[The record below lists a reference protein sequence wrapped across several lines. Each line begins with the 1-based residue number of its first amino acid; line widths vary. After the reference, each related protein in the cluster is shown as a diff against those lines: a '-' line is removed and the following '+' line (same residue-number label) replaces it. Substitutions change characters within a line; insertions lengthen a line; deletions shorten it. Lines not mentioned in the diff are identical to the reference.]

1 MDLMS
6 LVAFAGILVVAAGT
20 PGPNVGALVARVIS
34 RGHKGVFPFMFGL
47 WLGDAVWLSL
57 AVWGLSAL
65 AHTFQTAFL
74 VLKYAGVAYLIYLSW
89 KMWFAP
95 VDEEADENTIPRQG
109 EGKRLF
115 LSALGVTLGNPKIM
129 VFYLAILP
137 TVVDITHVSLTGWVE
152 LLLVMFM
159 VLAAVDTAWV
169 VLAAQARKFLR
180 SPPHDAPCQQNQC
193 RHDGGCCRRHCRT
206 LNMFPA
212 LAATGLIG

>member
-74 VLKYAGVAYLIYLSW
+74 VLKYAGVAYLDLS
-89 KMWFAP
+89 FL
-95 VDEEADENTIPRQG
+95 EN
-109 EGKRLF
+109 
-115 LSALGVTLGNPKIM
+115 
-129 VFYLAILP
+129 
-137 TVVDITHVSLTGWVE
+137 VVC
-152 LLLVMFM
+152 
-159 VLAAVDTAWV
+159 
-169 VLAAQARKFLR
+169 AR
-180 SPPHDAPCQQNQC
+180 
-193 RHDGGCCRRHCRT
+193 G
-206 LNMFPA
+206 
-212 LAATGLIG
+212 